1 MIIEIKD
8 GIVEDMYE
16 CSEFK
21 MQEKGIKKNER
32 IVLHTIVLP
41 D

>member
-8 GIVEDMYE
+8 GIVQDMYE

-21 MQEKGIKKNER
+21 MQVNGIKKNER
-32 IVLHTIVLP
+32 IVIHTFNLS